1 MLARLAGAVALA
13 RAVVE
18 SVAKDKCI
26 TKGNLE
32 SKIDQLF
39 TLGYISEAMREAA
52 REVRFAGNEV
62 AHGDLVAEVV
72 NHDDAEGIVQ
82 LMNSVLE
89 RVYQEPARVARIR
102 EKRENRKAKIKA
114 KVEVPTPETT
124 ADDGFTDEPPF

>member
-39 TLGYISEAMREAA
+39 TLGYISEGYSGGCI
-52 REVRFAGNEV
+52 EVQG
-62 AHGDLVAEVV
+62 
-72 NHDDAEGIVQ
+72 
-82 LMNSVLE
+82 
-89 RVYQEPARVARIR
+89 Y
-102 EKRENRKAKIKA
+102 
-114 KVEVPTPETT
+114 
-124 ADDGFTDEPPF
+124 DG